1 MELFCNIRWRVIY
14 NYISLKE
21 PSSEISKEELSLI
34 DDVILQLSDMDF
46 SQIREYSHGDMPLKA
61 AENGEIIDYG
71 FVFYRN
77 PEYVK
82 REYDD
87 SDGVKIA

>member
-1 MELFCNIRWRVIY
+1 
-14 NYISLKE
+14 
-21 PSSEISKEELSLI
+21 
-34 DDVILQLSDMDF
+34 MDF